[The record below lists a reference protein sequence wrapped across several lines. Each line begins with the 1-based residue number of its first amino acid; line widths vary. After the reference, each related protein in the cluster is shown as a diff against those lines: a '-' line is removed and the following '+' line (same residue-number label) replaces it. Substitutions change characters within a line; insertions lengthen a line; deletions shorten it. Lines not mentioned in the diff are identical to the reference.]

1 MGSQHLSPSRGR
13 VLILQHLSPMMLK
26 LFVLALWVSTS
37 LATEAEHRFEAH
49 TRLVRDLFYS
59 YDKDIIPMRDVGKP
73 VNVSAG
79 MSVSS
84 MDWDDDWPGYL
95 DMTAWFRAKWHDF
108 RLHWDPKEYHD
119 IKEIRVPGS
128 KLWMPDMEV
137 YNADEFGEGSLSHSL
152 AAQRNHQAI
161 IYSNGDVLYI
171 PPTNLVILC
180 DDIDDTD
187 QWQWKETECRIKM
200 GSWTYSAEQIDLH
213 PWWQYIKL
221 ESYATSPVVF
231 TEDSFKGEV
240 LKSKKYDCCP
250 EDYLSLEYV
259 FKVQRQF
266 KITDDGKKMN
276 ENPPKVYQYPENDF

>member
-13 VLILQHLSPMMLK
+13 VLILRHLSPMMLK
-26 LFVLALWVSTS
+26 LCVLALWVSTS

-49 TRLVRDLFYS
+49 TRLVRDLFHN
-59 YDKDIIPMRDVGKP
+59 YDKDVIPMTDFGKP

-84 MDWDDDWPGYL
+84 MDFDDGYL
-95 DMTAWFRAKWHDF
+95 DMTAWWRGKWHDF
-108 RLHWDPKEYHD
+108 RLRWDPKEYHG
-119 IKEIRVPGS
+119 IQQINVPAS
-128 KLWMPDMEV
+128 KIWMPDIEV
-137 YNADEFGEGSLSHSL
+137 YNSVDFGPESLSHAL
-152 AAQRNHQAI
+152 AAQRNHLAI
-161 IYSNGDVLYI
+161 IYSSGDVLYI
-171 PPTNLVILC
+171 PPSNVYILC
-180 DDIDDTD
+180 DGIKESED
-187 QWQWKETECRIKM
+187 WEWKETECRIKM
-200 GSWTYSAEQIDLH
+200 GSWTYSGEQIDLH
-213 PWWQYIKL
+213 PWWNYIKL

-266 KITDDGKKMN
+266 KITDEGKKMN